1 MFQEMFQKSILEKC
15 CAVVKRYWWHMD
27 KNIIMRKLL
36 CHKTGNIN
44 SKFLKRN
51 KLKLTDIRGLWK
63 KSKYWEENM
72 QTDTVTVNFAP
83 VSLSSQSKKTVLWK

>member
-15 CAVVKRYWWHMD
+15 SAVVKRYWWHMD

-44 SKFLKRN
+44 SSF
-51 KLKLTDIRGLWK
+51 
-63 KSKYWEENM
+63 
-72 QTDTVTVNFAP
+72 
-83 VSLSSQSKKTVLWK
+83 